1 LCTTLFASLSE
12 ARARCAHCPAA
23 FCNALCRKRAEKTHA
38 LLCAAQNPASMAL
51 LRWVRQNEWMA
62 LHALTQC
69 TARLLLANAAGEAAL
84 NADWAVMRGFAV
96 LGMEERARYSFR
108 WRAPRPLM
116 LLAY

>member
-1 LCTTLFASLSE
+1 
-12 ARARCAHCPAA
+12 
-23 FCNALCRKRAEKTHA
+23 
-38 LLCAAQNPASMAL
+38 MAL

-84 NADWAVMRGFAV
+84 KADWAVMRGFAV